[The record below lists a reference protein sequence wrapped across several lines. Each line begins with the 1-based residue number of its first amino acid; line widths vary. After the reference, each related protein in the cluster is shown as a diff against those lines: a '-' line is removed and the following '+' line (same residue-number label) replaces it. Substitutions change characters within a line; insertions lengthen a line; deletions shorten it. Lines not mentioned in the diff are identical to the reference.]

1 MHRCVLSAVATDDQA
16 ISIHSAD
23 PISIVLSQIETKNI
37 TFIRDNIRKWNYILK
52 KKRKEKKLTSLL
64 KVNHGGVCID
74 DN

>member
-37 TFIRDNIRKWNYILK
+37 TFIRNNIRKWNYVLK
-52 KKRKEKKLTSLL
+52 KRRKKKKLPCCL
-64 KVNHGGVCID
+64 KVNHVGMCID